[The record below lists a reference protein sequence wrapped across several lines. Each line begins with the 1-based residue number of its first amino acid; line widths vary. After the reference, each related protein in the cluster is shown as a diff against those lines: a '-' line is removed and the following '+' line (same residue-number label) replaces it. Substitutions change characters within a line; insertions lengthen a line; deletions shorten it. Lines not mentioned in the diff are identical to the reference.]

1 MKLDSGPELWQHC
14 FHLGG
19 VIMAGKLLITGVCV
33 VILALPA
40 LSFGASSEMKDSSYW
55 SNLVHEENSVV
66 ASVLLLP
73 YLVIQIPY
81 RLVDGIIS
89 PKSAS
94 MSTTPPPAHRISH

>member
-1 MKLDSGPELWQHC
+1 MKLDIFPELWQHRV
-14 FHLGG
+14 HLRGA
-19 VIMAGKLLITGVCV
+19 IMAGKLLITGVCV

-40 LSFGASSEMKDSSYW
+40 LSIGASSEMKDSSYW

-89 PKSAS
+89 PKPAS
-94 MSTTPPPAHRISH
+94 MSTTPPPAHRLSH